1 MSNTFRRNMPIS
13 AYSPFLTLILLPSLL
28 FLLCLPAP
36 ASAAGSAV
44 LGIDLGTEY
53 LKAALVK
60 PGIPLEIVLT
70 KDSKRKE
77 YAAVTFK
84 PSRDGNAA
92 FPERFYG
99 SDALALAARYPDDVY
114 SNLKT
119 LLGLPF
125 SEDSDAVKLYSGRYP
140 ALKIE
145 AAEGDRDTVALRS
158 QRLGTAE
165 GKDAF
170 LVEEILSMQLK
181 QIKTNAET
189 LAGKGTTIQDAVITF
204 PAYYTAEERRSVE
217 LAAELAGLHVE
228 ALISDGLAVGLNY
241 ATSRTFPSVSD
252 GEQPEYHLVYD
263 MGAGS
268 TTATVLRFQSR
279 TVKDVGRFNKTV
291 QEVHVLGAGW
301 DRTLGGDALNELI
314 VDDMVNKLV
323 ASKKLKAGT
332 TVADVKVHGKTM
344 AKLWKDSER
353 MRQIL
358 SANTETSSTFEGLY
372 EEDVIFKYKIT
383 RSEFEKLVKDQALR
397 VGKPIEDALKAAGL
411 KLSDLESVILHGGA
425 IRTPFVQKQ
434 LEKQCGSGKLRT
446 NVNADEAAVF
456 GAAFKGAALSP
467 SFRVKDIRAVDFASY
482 AVSIKWTSDEKE
494 RQQKLFT
501 PTSQVGVEKQV
512 TVKNQDDFELS
523 FYQQIPAGE
532 DVIET
537 PVLNVATQNLTASVS
552 KLTEKFACA
561 PVNITTK
568 LNVRLSPIDGLPEVT
583 GAFVS
588 CEVDTKKGSVVDEVK
603 GFFGLGKKDDQKPL
617 NTETDDEPTESV
629 TLEDEAPTSSAPE
642 SSTTITATASAK
654 ETPKTEAGPRIES
667 IAVGL
672 KSSSLGR
679 PPLSTTELNRI
690 KDRLAAF
697 DASDRERVLREE
709 ALNEL
714 EAFIYKGRDLSDDS
728 EFLKAIKE
736 DQLAVLNE
744 RLEAA
749 SEWLYGDGADASTK
763 NFREKLASLTE
774 IVNPAL
780 KRKKENSERGVK
792 VQLLQEMLHG
802 AKSIQSIVD
811 MQIQNDEQMFSS
823 SQVAESE
830 SSTSQSSTT
839 SSPTTTASAS
849 DDLDEDPY
857 SSSSSSSTKTSAT
870 AIPTAPT
877 YSIYTPQD
885 ASSLKSTLDSVSA
898 WLDAQ
903 LEIQKTLT
911 ESDDP
916 AITVAEIDS
925 RRKELERVLQRI
937 YTKMGAKTGGG
948 DSSSKKSEGKKKDS
962 SKTKPKSKTEKT
974 STKAK
979 PSAKDEL

>member
-1 MSNTFRRNMPIS
+1 MPIS
-13 AYSPFLTLILLPSLL
+13 AYSPFLTFVLFPFLL

-77 YAAVTFK
+77 YAAVAFK
-84 PSRDGNAA
+84 PSRDGSAA

-119 LLGLPF
+119 LLGIPF
-125 SEDSDAVKLYSGRYP
+125 SDDSDVVKLYTGRYP
-140 ALKIE
+140 ALKVE

-158 QRLGTAE
+158 QRLGAAE
-165 GKDAF
+165 GKDSF

-181 QIKTNAET
+181 QIKANAET
-189 LAGKGTTIQDAVITF
+189 LAGKGSTITDAVITY

-279 TVKDVGRFNKTV
+279 AVKDIGRFNKTV

-323 ASKKLKAGT
+323 ESKKLIAGT
-332 TVADVKVHGKTM
+332 TVSDIKTHGKTM

-353 MRQIL
+353 IRQIL

-372 EEDVIFKYKIT
+372 EEDVLFKYKIS
-383 RSEFEKLVKDQALR
+383 RSEFEKMAKGQALR
-397 VGKPIEDALKAAGL
+397 VGKPIEDALEAAGL
-411 KLSDLESVILHGGA
+411 KLSNLESVILHGGA
-425 IRTPFVQKQ
+425 IRTPFVQNQ

-467 SFRVKDIRAVDFASY
+467 SFRVKDIRAVDSASY
-482 AVSIKWTSDEKE
+482 SVKIKWTSDEKE

-501 PTSQVGVEKQV
+501 PTSQVGLEKQV
-512 TVKNQDDFELS
+512 TVKNLEDFEFS

-537 PVLNVATQNLTASVS
+537 PILNVATQNLTASVS
-552 KLTEKFACA
+552 KLTEKFSCA

-583 GAFVS
+583 GASVS
-588 CEVDTKKGSVVDEVK
+588 CEVEKKGSVVDDVK

-617 NTETDDEPTESV
+617 KADDEPTESV
-629 TLEDEAPTSSAPE
+629 TLEDEAPTSSAAE
-642 SSTTITATASAK
+642 SSTTTTTTALAK
-654 ETPKTEAGPRIES
+654 ETPKAEAGPRIES
-667 IAVGL
+667 IAVSL
-672 KSSSLGR
+672 KSSPLGR
-679 PPLSTTELNRI
+679 PPLSTTELKRI
-690 KDRLAAF
+690 EDRLAAF

-714 EAFIYKGRDLSDDS
+714 EAFIYKGRDLADDL
-728 EFLKAIKE
+728 EFLKAVKE

-763 NFREKLASLTE
+763 DFKDRLASLTE

-792 VQLLQEMLHG
+792 VQLLQEMLNG
-802 AKSIQSIVD
+802 AKSIQSIVE
-811 MQIQNDEQMFSS
+811 MQVQSDEEIFSS
-823 SQVAESE
+823 LQAAESE
-830 SSTSQSSTT
+830 SSTSETSTST
-839 SSPTTTASAS
+839 PTTTASAS
-849 DDLDEDPY
+849 DDLEEDPY

-870 AIPTAPT
+870 AKPTTPT

-885 ASSLKSTLDSVSA
+885 ATSLKSTLDSVNA

-916 AITVAEIDS
+916 AITVADIDS
-925 RRKELERVLQRI
+925 RLKELERVLQRI

-948 DSSSKKSEGKKKDS
+948 DSSKKSEGKKKDS
-962 SKTKPKSKTEKT
+962 SKTKTKSKTEKT

>member
-501 PTSQVGVEKQV
+501 PTSQ
-512 TVKNQDDFELS
+512 
-523 FYQQIPAGE
+523 IPAGE

-629 TLEDEAPTSSAPE
+629 TLEDETPTSSAPE

>member
-1 MSNTFRRNMPIS
+1 MSDTLRRRNMPLS
-13 AYSPFLTLILLPSLL
+13 AYSPFLTCVLFPFLL
-28 FLLCLPAP
+28 FLLCLPSP

-77 YAAVTFK
+77 YAAVAFK

-99 SDALALAARYPDDVY
+99 SDALALAPRYPDDVY

-119 LLGLPF
+119 LLGIPF
-125 SEDSDAVKLYSGRYP
+125 AEDSDAVKLYSGRYP
-140 ALKIE
+140 ALQLE
-145 AAEGDRDTVALRS
+145 SAQDRGTIALRS
-158 QRLGTAE
+158 QRFGATE

-181 QIKTNAET
+181 QIKANAET
-189 LAGKGTTIQDAVITF
+189 LAGKGSTIRDAVITY
-204 PAYYTAEERRSVE
+204 PAYYTAEEKRSVE

-279 TVKDVGRFNKTV
+279 AVKDVGRFNKTV

-301 DRTLGGDALNELI
+301 DRTVGGDALNQLI

-323 ASKKLKAGT
+323 ESKKLKDGT
-332 TVADVKVHGKTM
+332 TVSDVKAHGKTM
-344 AKLWKDSER
+344 AKLWKDSGR
-353 MRQIL
+353 VRQIL
-358 SANTETSSTFEGLY
+358 SANTETSATFEGLY

-383 RSEFEKLVKDQALR
+383 RSEFEKLAKDQAAR
-397 VGKPIEDALKAAGL
+397 VGNPIEDALKSAGL
-411 KLSDLESVILHGGA
+411 KLSDLESVILHGGT

-467 SFRVKDIRAVDFASY
+467 SFRVKDIRAVDSASY
-482 AVSIKWTSDEKE
+482 AVKIKWTSDEKE

-512 TVKNQDDFELS
+512 TVKNLEDFEFS

-532 DVIET
+532 DVIDS

-552 KLTEKFACA
+552 KLTEKFGCA

-568 LNVRLSPIDGLPEVT
+568 LNVRLSPVDGLPEVT
-583 GAFVS
+583 GASVS
-588 CEVDTKKGSVVDEVK
+588 CEVDASKKGSVVADVK

-617 NTETDDEPTESV
+617 KEETGDEPTESV
-629 TLEDEAPTSSAPE
+629 TLEDEAPTSSAE
-642 SSTTITATASAK
+642 EMSTTTVSAK
-654 ETPKTEAGPRIES
+654 ETQKAESASRIES
-667 IAVGL
+667 ITINF
-672 KSSSLGR
+672 KSSPLGR
-679 PPLSTTELNRI
+679 PPLSTTELKRI
-690 KDRLAAF
+690 KHRLAAF

-714 EAFIYKGRDLSDDS
+714 EAFIYKGRDLVDDS
-728 EFLKAIKE
+728 EFLKAVKG
-736 DQLAVLNE
+736 DQLTILKE

-763 NFREKLASLTE
+763 ELKEKLASLTE
-774 IVNPAL
+774 IVKPAL

-792 VQLLQEMLHG
+792 VQLLQEMLNG
-802 AKSIQSIVD
+802 AKSIQNIVD
-811 MQIQNDEQMFSS
+811 MQIQNDEEIFSS
-823 SQVAESE
+823 SQAAESA
-830 SSTSQSSTT
+830 SSTSETSTA
-839 SSPTTTASAS
+839 SSPTTTP
-849 DDLDEDPY
+849 DDLEEDPY
-857 SSSSSSSTKTSAT
+857 SSSGSSSTKSSAT
-870 AIPTAPT
+870 AKPTAPT

-885 ASSLKSTLDSVSA
+885 SASLKTTLDSVNT
-898 WLDAQ
+898 WLEVQ
-903 LEIQKTLT
+903 LEVQKTLS

-916 AITVAEIDS
+916 ALTVADIDS
-925 RRKELERVLQRI
+925 KLKELERVLQRI
-937 YTKMGAKTGGG
+937 YAKMGAKAGGG
-948 DSSSKKSEGKKKDS
+948 DSSSKKSEGKKKDNG
-962 SKTKPKSKTEKT
+962 KTKSKSEKT
-974 STKAK
+974 STKPK
-979 PSAKDEL
+979 PSVKDEL

>member
-1 MSNTFRRNMPIS
+1 MAFRRRNLPIS
-13 AYSPFLTLILLPSLL
+13 AYSPLLTFVLFPFLL
-28 FLLCLPAP
+28 FLFCLPAP

-77 YAAVTFK
+77 YAAVAFK

-99 SDALALAARYPDDVY
+99 SDAIALAARYPDDVY

-125 SEDSDAVKLYSGRYP
+125 AEDSDAVKLYRTRYP
-140 ALKIE
+140 ALQIE

-165 GKDAF
+165 RKDAF

-181 QIKTNAET
+181 QIKANAET
-189 LAGKGTTIQDAVITF
+189 LAGKGSTITDAVITY

-279 TVKDVGRFNKTV
+279 AVKDVGRFNKTV

-301 DRTLGGDALNELI
+301 DRTLGGDALNDLI
-314 VDDMVNKLV
+314 VDDMVSKLV
-323 ASKKLKAGT
+323 ESKKLKAGT
-332 TVADVKVHGKTM
+332 TVSDVRAHGKTM

-353 MRQIL
+353 IRQIL
-358 SANTETSSTFEGLY
+358 SANTETSSTFEGIY
-372 EEDVIFKYKIT
+372 EEDVTFKYKIS
-383 RSEFEKLVKDQALR
+383 RSEFEKLAKDQTIR
-397 VGKPIEDALKAAGL
+397 VGKPIDDALEAAGL

-467 SFRVKDIRAVDFASY
+467 SFRVKDIRAVDSASY
-482 AVSIKWTSDEKE
+482 AVKIKWASDGKE

-501 PTSQVGVEKQV
+501 PTSQVGIEKQV
-512 TVKNQDDFELS
+512 TVKNLEDFEFS
-523 FYQQIPAGE
+523 FYQQIPAGD
-532 DVIET
+532 DVVET
-537 PVLNVATQNLTASVS
+537 PVLNVATQNLTVSVN

-583 GAFVS
+583 GASVS
-588 CEVDTKKGSVVDEVK
+588 CEVEKKASVVDDVK

-617 NTETDDEPTESV
+617 KADDEPTESV
-629 TLEDEAPTSSAPE
+629 TLEDEASTSSAAE
-642 SSTTITATASAK
+642 SSTTTTTTASAK
-654 ETPKTEAGPRIES
+654 ETPKAEAGPRIES

-672 KSSSLGR
+672 KSSPLGR
-679 PPLSTTELNRI
+679 PPLSTTQLQRI
-690 KDRLAAF
+690 QDRLAAF
-697 DASDRERVLREE
+697 DASDRERVQREE

-714 EAFIYKGRDLSDDS
+714 EAFIYKARDLADDS
-728 EFLKAIKE
+728 EFLKAVKE
-736 DQLAVLNE
+736 DQLALLNE

-749 SEWLYGDGADASTK
+749 SDWLYGDGTDASTK
-763 NFREKLASLTE
+763 DFKEKLASLTE

-792 VQLLQEMLHG
+792 VQLLQEMING
-802 AKSIQSIVD
+802 AKSIQSIVE
-811 MQIQNDEQMFSS
+811 MQVQSDEEIFTSLQA
-823 SQVAESE
+823 AESE
-830 SSTSQSSTT
+830 SSTSDSSTST
-839 SSPTTTASAS
+839 PTTTASAS
-849 DDLDEDPY
+849 DSLEEDPY

-870 AIPTAPT
+870 AKPTAPT

-898 WLDAQ
+898 WLDVQ

-916 AITVAEIDS
+916 AITVTDIDS
-925 RRKELERVLQRI
+925 RLKELERVLQRI
-937 YTKMGAKTGGG
+937 YTKMGAKTGGSG
-948 DSSSKKSEGKKKDS
+948 DSSSKKSDGKKKDS
-962 SKTKPKSKTEKT
+962 SKTKTKSRTEKT

>member
-1 MSNTFRRNMPIS
+1 MAFRRKDTPIS
-13 AYSPFLTLILLPSLL
+13 AYSSLLTFVLFPFLL

-77 YAAVTFK
+77 YAAVAFK

-119 LLGLPF
+119 LLGVPF
-125 SEDSDAVKLYSGRYP
+125 AEDSDAVKLYHTRYP
-140 ALKIE
+140 ALQIE
-145 AAEGDRDTVALRS
+145 AAEGDRNTVALRS
-158 QRLGTAE
+158 QRLGAAE

-181 QIKTNAET
+181 QIKANAET
-189 LAGKGTTIQDAVITF
+189 LAGKGSTITDAVITY

-241 ATSRTFPSVSD
+241 ATSRNFPSVSD

-301 DRTLGGDALNELI
+301 DKTLGGDALNELI
-314 VDDMVNKLV
+314 VDDMVSKLV
-323 ASKKLKAGT
+323 ESKKLKAGT
-332 TVADVKVHGKTM
+332 TVSDVRGHGKTM

-353 MRQIL
+353 IRQIL
-358 SANTETSSTFEGLY
+358 SANTETSSTFEGIY
-372 EEDVIFKYKIT
+372 EEDVTFKYKIS
-383 RSEFEKLVKDQALR
+383 RSEFEKLAKDQTLR
-397 VGKPIEDALKAAGL
+397 VGKPIDDALEAAGL

-467 SFRVKDIRAVDFASY
+467 SFRVKDIRAVDSASY
-482 AVSIKWTSDEKE
+482 AVKIKWASDGKE
-494 RQQKLFT
+494 RQQKLFN
-501 PTSQVGVEKQV
+501 PTSQVGIEKQV
-512 TVKNQDDFELS
+512 TVKNLEDFELS
-523 FYQQIPAGE
+523 FYQQIPAGDE
-532 DVIET
+532 VVET

-583 GAFVS
+583 GAYVS
-588 CEVDTKKGSVVDEVK
+588 CEVEKKASVVDDVK

-617 NTETDDEPTESV
+617 KADDEPTESV
-629 TLEDEAPTSSAPE
+629 TLEDEASTSSAAE
-642 SSTTITATASAK
+642 SSTTTTTTTVSAK

-667 IAVGL
+667 IAVDL
-672 KSSSLGR
+672 KSSPLGR
-679 PPLSTTELNRI
+679 PPLSTTQLQRI
-690 KDRLAAF
+690 EDRLAAF
-697 DASDRERVLREE
+697 DASDRERVQREE

-714 EAFIYKGRDLSDDS
+714 EAFIYKGRDLADDS
-728 EFLKAIKE
+728 EFLKAVKE
-736 DQLAVLNE
+736 DQLALLNE

-763 NFREKLASLTE
+763 DFKEKLASLTE
-774 IVNPAL
+774 IINPAL

-792 VQLLQEMLHG
+792 VQLLQEMLNG
-802 AKSIQSIVD
+802 AKSIQSIVE
-811 MQIQNDEQMFSS
+811 MQVQSDEEIFTSLQA
-823 SQVAESE
+823 AESE
-830 SSTSQSSTT
+830 SSTSDTSTST
-839 SSPTTTASAS
+839 PTTTAPVS
-849 DDLDEDPY
+849 DGLEDDPY

-870 AIPTAPT
+870 AKPTAPT

-916 AITVAEIDS
+916 AITVAGIDS
-925 RRKELERVLQRI
+925 RLKELERVLQRI
-937 YTKMGAKTGGG
+937 YTKMGAKTSGSG

-962 SKTKPKSKTEKT
+962 SKTKTKSKTEKP

>member
-1 MSNTFRRNMPIS
+1 MPIS
-13 AYSPFLTLILLPSLL
+13 AFSPLLTFVLFPFLL

-77 YAAVTFK
+77 YAAVAFK

-119 LLGLPF
+119 LLGIPF
-125 SEDSDAVKLYSGRYP
+125 SDDSDAVKLYTGRYP
-140 ALKIE
+140 ALQIE

-158 QRLGTAE
+158 QRLGAAE

-181 QIKTNAET
+181 QIKANAET
-189 LAGKGTTIQDAVITF
+189 LAGKGSAITDAVITY
-204 PAYYTAEERRSVE
+204 PAYFTAEERRSVE

-279 TVKDVGRFNKTV
+279 AVKDVGRFNKTV

-314 VDDMVNKLV
+314 VDDMVKKLV
-323 ASKKLKAGT
+323 ESKKLKAGT
-332 TVADVKVHGKTM
+332 TVSDVKAHGKTM

-353 MRQIL
+353 IRQIL

-372 EEDVIFKYKIT
+372 EEDVVFKYKIS
-383 RSEFEKLVKDQALR
+383 RSEFEKMAKDQALR
-397 VGKPIEDALKAAGL
+397 VGRPIEDALEAAGL

-434 LEKQCGSGKLRT
+434 LEKQCGTGKLRT

-467 SFRVKDIRAVDFASY
+467 SFRVKDIRAVDSASY
-482 AVSIKWTSDEKE
+482 AVKIKWTSDEKE

-501 PTSQVGVEKQV
+501 PTSQVGIEKQV
-512 TVKNQDDFELS
+512 TVKNLEDFEFS

-568 LNVRLSPIDGLPEVT
+568 LNIRLSPIDGLPEVT
-583 GAFVS
+583 GASVS
-588 CEVDTKKGSVVDEVK
+588 CEVEKKGSVVDDVK

-617 NTETDDEPTESV
+617 KADDEPTESV
-629 TLEDEAPTSSAPE
+629 TLEDEAPTSSAAE
-642 SSTTITATASAK
+642 SSTITTTTASVK
-654 ETPKTEAGPRIES
+654 ETPKAEAGPQIES
-667 IAVGL
+667 IAVSL
-672 KSSSLGR
+672 KSTPLGR
-679 PPLSTTELNRI
+679 PPLSTTELQRI
-690 KDRLAAF
+690 KDRLVAF

-714 EAFIYKGRDLSDDS
+714 EAFIYKGRDLADDS

-744 RLEAA
+744 RLEVA

-763 NFREKLASLTE
+763 DFKEKLASLTE

-780 KRKKENSERGVK
+780 KRKKENSERGAK
-792 VQLLQEMLHG
+792 VQLLQEMLNG
-802 AKSIQSIVD
+802 AKSIQSIVE
-811 MQIQNDEQMFSS
+811 MQVQSDEEIFSS
-823 SQVAESE
+823 QQAAESE
-830 SSTSQSSTT
+830 SSAGETSTST
-839 SSPTTTASAS
+839 PTTTVSAS
-849 DDLDEDPY
+849 DDLEEDPY

-870 AIPTAPT
+870 AKPTAPT

-885 ASSLKSTLDSVSA
+885 ATSLKTTLDSVSA

-916 AITVAEIDS
+916 AITVADIDS
-925 RRKELERVLQRI
+925 RLKELERVLQRI

-948 DSSSKKSEGKKKDS
+948 DSSSKKSEGKKS
-962 SKTKPKSKTEKT
+962 SKTKTKSKTEKT